1 MLVVIVVFL
10 TEPCSGNL
18 LLSQDIAQEA
28 PKTTRKY
35 RDSTT
40 DGGLHGRQDIGLQN
54 PASKEAGFFL
64 ACDSG

>member
-1 MLVVIVVFL
+1 MLVVISVFL
-10 TEPCSGNL
+10 AKAWSDKL

-35 RDSTT
+35 RESTT

-64 ACDSG
+64 A